1 MNAFS
6 TLLCALALA
15 AGTALACTNF
25 LVTPGASAD
34 GSSMITYAADSHALY
49 GGLYHS
55 PAADYPKGTMLDVT
69 DWDSGKYL
77 GKIPQAT
84 HTYNVVVCFPMG
96 PFPSYGCFHLF
107 PPQQGNTNEHGLA
120 IGETTYG
127 GVEML
132 QHQVCICT
140 TYTQRV

>member
-1 MNAFS
+1 MLFFGKRKNEGMNAFS

-49 GGLYHS
+49 GGLYYS

-77 GKIPQAT
+77 GQIPQAT
-84 HTYNVVVCFPMG
+84 HTYNVVVCF
-96 PFPSYGCFHLF
+96 S
-107 PPQQGNTNEHGLA
+107 
-120 IGETTYG
+120 
-127 GVEML
+127 
-132 QHQVCICT
+132 
-140 TYTQRV
+140 